1 MAQQR
6 SSQIPP
12 KIYEVLKQAQLQG
25 YFEAE
30 EYPRL
35 NLNHSEFK
43 QLFES
48 LKQHGIPVG
57 RPEISPKEALAIINC
72 CRKGVPPSDG
82 ISLISVGREVL
93 LESIRSDLDNVEKG
107 ASQVRFINADL
118 GQGKSHVLYLL
129 RDLAFSQGFAV
140 SMVTLSQSFCPLHR
154 FIDVYREVIWGMRV
168 AEERSKAALES
179 MLGRWLDQMRQLPR
193 ERVAKIIKNFPDDI
207 QNAMIAYYEARNPIR
222 PSMEKVSLVL
232 NYLSAGKVTLRE
244 LKPLGISR
252 RIDEDKALQMI
263 GTMARL
269 FRNLKYSGLCVL
281 FDEAEA
287 IHSLSRIDQQEY
299 AYENLLRIVTE
310 TTSFP
315 YCYFIYST
323 TPSFFD
329 AYSRFWPQKYWISP
343 KMIYELSPMSEEE
356 KIAVGQKLLSVYS
369 SAYGEAAAHHLGSK
383 VRQVIKSA
391 SSNYV
396 RIGDYVRGLV
406 ATLDEARD
414 AAK

>member
-1 MAQQR
+1 MTQQR

-57 RPEISPKEALAIINC
+57 RPKISAKKALAIINC

-82 ISLISVGREVL
+82 ISLISVGRQVL
-93 LESIRSDLDNVEKG
+93 LESIRSDLDNVGKG
-107 ASQVRFINADL
+107 ASHVRFINADL

-168 AEERSKAALES
+168 AEEQRKAALES
-179 MLGRWLDQMRQLPR
+179 MLGRWLEEMKQLSR
-193 ERVAKIIKNFPDDI
+193 ERVANIIKNLPNDI
-207 QNAMIAYYEARNPIR
+207 QNAMIAYYQARNPVR
-222 PSMEKVSLVL
+222 PSMEKVSLIL

-252 RIDEDKALQMI
+252 RIDEEGALQMI
-263 GTMARL
+263 GTMAWL
-269 FRNLKYSGLCVL
+269 FRNLKYRGLCVL

-287 IHSLSRIDQQEY
+287 IHSLSRIDQQEC

-310 TTSFP
+310 TATFP

-329 AYSRFWPQKYWISP
+329 AYSRFWPQKYWIDP
-343 KMIYELSPMSEEE
+343 KMIYELSPMSDEE
-356 KIAVGQKLLSVYS
+356 KVAVGRKLLSVYS
-369 SAYGEAAAHHLGSK
+369 SAYGDTAAHHLGSK
-383 VRQVIKSA
+383 VKQIIQTA
-391 SSNYV
+391 SGSYV
-396 RIGDYVRGLV
+396 RIGDYVRALV